1 MKLKFLAL
9 MVLASFSVAAQA
21 SVDNLVVNGDFE
33 SGNVG
38 FGSEYSSKGDQ
49 TKLPDGDDSQR
60 IWHEGTYIVG
70 ADANAANPWF
80 SNKDNAS
87 FKTGTKMMMV
97 NGALTTAGTS
107 VSDVSVW
114 NQTVQVV
121 ANTEYYFSALVASLD
136 QNSPATL
143 AFSINGQK
151 LVSTDGTGLGSFTAT
166 ADGAWKSFYAVWNS
180 GSNVSANLNLV
191 NFTSAAHGND
201 FALDNI
207 AMSTTA
213 PIPEPETYALM
224 GMGLLGLMAARRRKL
239 QATK

>member
-1 MKLKFLAL
+1 MKLKSLAL
-9 MVLASFSVAAQA
+9 LALASFSVAAQVQA
-21 SVDNLVVNGDFE
+21 TNLVVNGDFE
-33 SGNVG
+33 NGNVG
-38 FGSEYSSKGDQ
+38 FGSEYVSKGNQDPNV
-49 TKLPDGDDSQR
+49 TDDSQR

-70 ADANAANPWF
+70 SDANAANPWF

-97 NGALTTAGTS
+97 NGALAADGTS

-121 ANTEYYFSALVASLD
+121 ANTNYYFSALVASLD
-136 QNSPATL
+136 SHAPATL

-151 LVSTDGTGLGSFTAT
+151 LTPNGSNGQDSFTAT
-166 ADGAWKSFYAVWNS
+166 ADGGWKSFYAVWNS
-180 GSNVSANLNLV
+180 GANVSANLNLV
-191 NFTSAAHGND
+191 NFTSVAHGND

-207 AMSTTA
+207 TMDTTA
-213 PIPEPETYALM
+213 PVPEPETYALM
-224 GMGLLGLMAARRRKL
+224 GMGLLGLVAARRRKL